1 MLGFLWHLGVF
12 AFPPRNDQGH
22 NHNNISK
29 RQEGMCKVDQI
40 RKSQNWLKRIRSLI
54 LTLLTFAAMQ
64 VLTAQNMQTAPGA
77 QIFNLTE
84 PGFYSEPA
92 VTIDPEN
99 PQHIIVVFQNEA
111 HAAYSRDEGKHWTV
125 ASGVQSKQYR
135 VSGDVSAA
143 FDTKGHAIICYMAF
157 DKLGT
162 FNYWGHNSSR
172 NGLYVRRSL
181 DGGKTWEPQDHT
193 IVAQTSSPD
202 VPWED
207 KPYIVSDTTKGPY
220 SGNLYVGWTRWSLTN
235 SKILLTRSSD
245 DGLTWSTPIEIDD
258 HPGLPRDDNGA
269 LEGFDGA
276 VDNHGKL
283 YAVWAGDNHI
293 QFAVSRNG
301 GKSFSRPRNIIDT
314 APIMFQVESV
324 ERSNGFPQIAV
335 DSRGRKDRLYV
346 TWSDYRNGDVDVF
359 CSTSTDGGRTWTTA
373 NRVNND
379 PIHNGADQFFQWL
392 ALDPS
397 SGAVN
402 VMFYDRRTDPTNR
415 SQTIVL
421 ARSTDGGKSFVN
433 YAWTQKPFDAFGDFL
448 GDYTGLAAMNGRVY
462 GAWTIRPSQTLGN
475 ILQVGIADFPES
487 GSKH

>member
-1 MLGFLWHLGVF
+1 M
-12 AFPPRNDQGH
+12 D
-22 NHNNISK
+22 K
-29 RQEGMCKVDQI
+29 RREP
-40 RKSQNWLKRIRSLI
+40 QNWLKLIRSI
-54 LTLLTFAAMQ
+54 IPALLPFTAMQ
-64 VLTAQNMQTAPGA
+64 FLTAQSMQIAPGA
-77 QIFNLTE
+77 QIFNLTA

-92 VTIDPEN
+92 VAIDPGD
-99 PQHIIVVFQNEA
+99 PQHIVVVFQNEA
-111 HAAYSRDEGKHWTV
+111 HAAYSMDAGKHWAV
-125 ASGVQSKQYR
+125 ASGVASTKYR

-181 DGGKTWEPQDHT
+181 DGGKTWEQQDHT
-193 IVAQTSSPD
+193 IVAQTTSPG

-207 KPYIVSDTTKGPY
+207 KPYIVSDTTKSQY
-220 SGNLYVGWTRWSLTN
+220 SGNLYVGWTRWTLTN
-235 SKILLTRSSD
+235 SQILLTRSSD
-245 DGLTWSTPIEIDD
+245 DGLSWSTPIEIDK

-276 VDNHGKL
+276 VDAHGKL
-283 YAVWAGDNHI
+283 YVVWAGDNHI

-301 GKSFSRPRNIIDT
+301 GKTFSKPRNIIDT

-335 DSRGRKDRLYV
+335 DSRGRRNRLYV

-359 CSTSTDGGRTWTTA
+359 CSSSADEGRTWTSA
-373 NRVNND
+373 HRVNND

-392 ALDPS
+392 AVDPS

-402 VMFYDRRTDPTNR
+402 VMFYDRRNDPSNR
-415 SQTIVL
+415 SQTVVL
-421 ARSTDGGKSFVN
+421 ARSTDQGKSFVN
-433 YAWTQKPFDAFGDFL
+433 YAWTQKPFDALGDFL

-462 GAWTIRPSQTLGN
+462 GAWAIRPTTARGN
-475 ILQVGIADFPES
+475 VLQVGVADFFQS